1 MLLVFLVCTAGLAL
15 LVSWSLGRLLGPILI
30 RRHMQATK
38 AALRSLGGKA
48 LAERVLAGTVAP
60 DDPEIVKL
68 QHEMERA
75 SERSKRKLAPAVH
88 VLRVV
93 PWLLSGV
100 LCWYLFYG

>member
-1 MLLVFLVCTAGLAL
+1 
-15 LVSWSLGRLLGPILI
+15 
-30 RRHMQATK
+30 MQATK

-60 DDPEIVKL
+60 DDPEVMKL
-68 QHEMERA
+68 QHQVQSD
-75 SERSKRKLAPAVH
+75 SERSKRKLAPVVH

-100 LCWYLFYG
+100 VVLLGLSLVLANTRYRTLP